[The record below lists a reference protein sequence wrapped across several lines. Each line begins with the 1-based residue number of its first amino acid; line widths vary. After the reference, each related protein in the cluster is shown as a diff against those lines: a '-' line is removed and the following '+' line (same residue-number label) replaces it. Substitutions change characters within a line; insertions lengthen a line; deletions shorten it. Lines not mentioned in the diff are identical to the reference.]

1 MTTVELIER
10 VVRLELQQAPLEV
23 LASEMLA
30 PLLVALDARAG
41 ALLCYRRDEGALALA
56 AGRGLAASAAEQLG
70 MVRWGGAGTWE
81 MPLRALLE
89 RKVYY
94 VGGGELRPLVAE
106 LMGADETSTITAIP
120 LHRWHQPVGVVLAIG
135 DRDVEPER
143 ILAHRLA
150 YDVLAIA
157 LGAALWGGPRA
168 ATSDA
173 AAVPPPTLVCEAWR
187 DVGAHGLVHGATTVD
202 GRLTDNAAIDAMLRD
217 LRGAVDALR
226 AERRLEEAERVALA
240 ERLAEA
246 EGARAEHAA
255 RTAMLERE
263 LERHTA
269 MLTGARGELVGDASV
284 AAPAEANEIDVA
296 DVAPVEAEAPSAG
309 ATPNDAPPP
318 AHRVFDA
325 DSTRR
330 NVVAAALGAAIPNP
344 SGGGLV
350 AANLCDASVA
360 MLAEVT
366 AAARD
371 GATVI
376 AYAADDTRSRILG
389 AVRCFAEPPASG
401 EVTAGLE
408 SQPRGGRRLISLSDD
423 IDAFIPAKVELAKLG
438 YSVSMACDDKQAI
451 DLLALLNPDAV
462 LVDLRKTPEAAAMF
476 IDALAPEGGRML
488 MLLVHGDPEQGALRR
503 ALERLMRPAPL
514 DAVELAR
521 VCRLVVGN
529 VSAAA
534 RAAAKSTLRPV
545 ERADTK
551 LKRAGSRA

>member
-30 PLLVALDARAG
+30 PLLEALDARAG

-56 AGRGLAASAAEQLG
+56 AGRGLAASAAEQLA

-89 RKVYY
+89 RRVYY
-94 VGGGELRPLVAE
+94 IGAGELRPFVAE

-143 ILAHRLA
+143 ILAHGLA

-157 LGAALWGGPRA
+157 LGAALWGGPRTA
-168 ATSDA
+168 ASDA
-173 AAVPPPTLVCEAWR
+173 AAGPPPTLVCEAWR
-187 DVGAHGLVHGATTVD
+187 DVGTHGLVHGGTTVD
-202 GRLTDNAAIDAMLRD
+202 GRLADSAAIDAMLRD
-217 LRGAVDALR
+217 LRGAVDGLR
-226 AERRLEEAERVALA
+226 AERRLEEAERLALA
-240 ERLAEA
+240 ERLAKA

-269 MLTGARGELVGDASV
+269 MLTGPRGEPAGDAS
-284 AAPAEANEIDVA
+284 AAVLAESNEIDA
-296 DVAPVEAEAPSAG
+296 LDVAPLQAPSVDAM
-309 ATPNDAPPP
+309 PNDTPAP
-318 AHRVFDA
+318 AHCVLDT

-330 NVVAAALGAAIPNP
+330 KAIAAALGAAIPNP

-360 MLAEVT
+360 LLAEVT

-389 AVRCFAEPPASG
+389 TVRCFAEPPASG

-488 MLLVHGDPEQGALRR
+488 MLLVHGNPEQGALRR
-503 ALERLMRPAPL
+503 ALERLMRPTPL
-514 DAVELAR
+514 DAVEFAR

-529 VSAAA
+529 LTAAS

-551 LKRAGSRA
+551 LKRAGARA